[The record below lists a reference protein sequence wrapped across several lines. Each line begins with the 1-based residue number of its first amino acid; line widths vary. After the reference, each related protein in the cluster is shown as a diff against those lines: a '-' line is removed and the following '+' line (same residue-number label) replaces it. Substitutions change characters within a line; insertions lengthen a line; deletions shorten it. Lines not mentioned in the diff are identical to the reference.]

1 MEDARKL
8 SDFIDLDL
16 LQNIQDNCSKAMGL
30 AFITVDYKGIPITKY
45 SGFTSHC
52 MLGRQAKGFAE
63 MCEQCDAHGGLH
75 AAITGQPYIYR
86 CHADLVDFA
95 VPLIVNGSYMG
106 AVLGGQVRLQE
117 ESEREL
123 EHILPQRPNWKRDK
137 EWEAVSYTHLT
148 LPTIA

>member
-52 MLGRQAKGFAE
+52 MLGR
-63 MCEQCDAHGGLH
+63 
-75 AAITGQPYIYR
+75 
-86 CHADLVDFA
+86 
-95 VPLIVNGSYMG
+95 
-106 AVLGGQVRLQE
+106 
-117 ESEREL
+117 
-123 EHILPQRPNWKRDK
+123 
-137 EWEAVSYTHLT
+137 
-148 LPTIA
+148 

>member
-95 VPLIVNGSYMG
+95 VPIGTLWED
-106 AVLGGQVRLQE
+106 VLQ
-117 ESEREL
+117 
-123 EHILPQRPNWKRDK
+123 LPL
-137 EWEAVSYTHLT
+137 AL
-148 LPTIA
+148 LL

>member
-52 MLGRQAKGFAE
+52 MLGETGKGI
-63 MCEQCDAHGGLH
+63 C
-75 AAITGQPYIYR
+75 
-86 CHADLVDFA
+86 
-95 VPLIVNGSYMG
+95 
-106 AVLGGQVRLQE
+106 
-117 ESEREL
+117 
-123 EHILPQRPNWKRDK
+123 RD
-137 EWEAVSYTHLT
+137 V
-148 LPTIA
+148 